1 MSTLQLNPINHPELF
16 TLELGA
22 STFGASIFEY
32 DHELTFQP
40 LPPGMAA
47 PAHARGLIRLG
58 DGTVMPVFDLRSPA
72 GRTGCYRLLV
82 TVGSHLG
89 NASVGMAV
97 LLDAVASPAF
107 PPRPRT
113 WPDHPFSRN

>member
-32 DHELTFQP
+32 EHELKFQP
-40 LPPGMAA
+40 LPPEVEA

-58 DGTVMPVFDLRSPA
+58 DGTVVPVFDLRSPA
-72 GRTGCYRLLV
+72 GQAGRYRLV
-82 TVGSHLG
+82 ITVGSHDD

-97 LLDAVASPAF
+97 LLDAIASPAL

-113 WPDHPFSRN
+113 RPDHTFGRN